1 MRRLLLL
8 FLCTPLAA
16 QTPVKPPA
24 ATTQAASDVRAMSSA
39 LSWRSIGPALM
50 SGRIADIAIH
60 RTDRRTW
67 YVASGSGGVWKTTN
81 AGITFTPIFDDQP
94 SFSIGDVTLDPSN
107 PDVVWVGT
115 GENVSGRHVGWGD
128 GVYRSRDGGRSWARM
143 GLAASQHIG
152 KILVDPRNGQRV
164 LVAAEGPLWSPGG
177 ERGVYRSTDGGT
189 TWSAALTI
197 DENTGVT
204 DLEFDPSNPDVVY
217 AAAYERRRHVWGFLA
232 GGSRSG
238 IWKSTDNGATWRRV
252 TRGLPSGDMGK
263 IGLAVTAADP
273 TRVYATIESTDDDRG
288 FYASTD
294 RGESWEKRNSYISGG
309 TGPHYYQEIEAS
321 PTDPDLVYQMD
332 VFLHVTRDAGRT
344 FNRLETA
351 HDKHSDN
358 HALWIDPSDGRH
370 LLVGTDA
377 GLYESFDDGTRWR
390 HFPNIPVAQ
399 VYKVALNSREPF
411 YDVLVGAQ
419 DEGTLHGPSRT
430 LNQDGIRNHDW
441 YVPLG
446 ADGYGVAFAPDNAD
460 VMYLMSQEGNLV
472 RKDRKNEE
480 AIAIRPVGAPTDPP
494 ERWGW
499 DSPILVSPHRP
510 DRIYYAS
517 QRLWRSDN
525 RGDRW
530 TPISGDLTLSRDRYT
545 MPFQGRTWS
554 VDALHDNGAM
564 SKYATIT
571 AISESPRKEG
581 QLVIGTDDGLV
592 QLSSDGGTTWTRS
605 GPLPALPALSF
616 VNDVEFSAHNAN
628 TLYVAADA
636 HKEGDFKPYLYVS
649 DDSGRSWRSIA
660 GDLPSSALVWA
671 VQQDPV
677 RRELLFAGTELGV
690 YWTPNGG
697 VNWHRLKTGMPT
709 ISVRDIKLHAQSGD
723 LVAATFGRGVYVLD
737 DYTPLRALTA
747 STAAEGIMPVRDT
760 WWFVPH
766 QVAQAAGRPE
776 LGSDDFTLENPPV
789 GALLTYF
796 VRDVPTTAKET
807 RRADERARSE
817 RRADVPFPGYDQ
829 LRAEQTEGAPRVLIA
844 IANEAGD
851 RVRMLDVPARAGVGR
866 VTWDLRG
873 PSPDPIDL
881 TPRGFRAPWD
891 AGPEGPLVAP
901 GRYSATLMIVS
912 AGGVRT
918 VGASQ
923 SFTVR
928 PVPSLPSTIDFVAVA
943 AFQREVA
950 EQLRKMS
957 MANAEVSRIRT
968 VVRHARAAVLV
979 TPRASPSLLG
989 QADSIEVAVSALA
1002 VRLSGDPA
1010 RQQLSQSDVNSI
1022 GSRIYAAAE
1031 TWSSRQPP
1039 TATQRDGLMSASA
1052 ELAAVLG
1059 DLRSLSSGPLA
1070 RLEAALETAGAPYT
1084 PGRPPTR

>member
-1 MRRLLLL
+1 MY
-8 FLCTPLAA
+8 
-16 QTPVKPPA
+16 K
-24 ATTQAASDVRAMSSA
+24 
-39 LSWRSIGPALM
+39 
-50 SGRIADIAIH
+50 
-60 RTDRRTW
+60 
-67 YVASGSGGVWKTTN
+67 
-81 AGITFTPIFDDQP
+81 
-94 SFSIGDVTLDPSN
+94 
-107 PDVVWVGT
+107 
-115 GENVSGRHVGWGD
+115 
-128 GVYRSRDGGRSWARM
+128 
-143 GLAASQHIG
+143 
-152 KILVDPRNGQRV
+152 
-164 LVAAEGPLWSPGG
+164 
-177 ERGVYRSTDGGT
+177 STDGGKSWT
-189 TWSAALTI
+189 AALTI

-204 DLEFDPSNPDVVY
+204 DLEFDPANPDVVY
-217 AAAYERRRHVWGFLA
+217 AAAYQRRRHVWGFL
-232 GGSRSG
+232 GGGTRSG

-273 TRVYATIESTDDDRG
+273 TRVYATIESSNEDRG
-288 FYASTD
+288 FYASSD
-294 RGESWEKRNSYISGG
+294 RGESWEKRNSYRSGG

-321 PTDPDLVYQMD
+321 PTDPALVYQMD
-332 VFLHVTRDAGRT
+332 VFLHVTRDGGRT
-344 FNRLETA
+344 FTQLETG

-358 HALWIDPSDGRH
+358 HALWIDPADGRH

-399 VYKVALNSREPF
+399 LYKVALNSREPF

-446 ADGYGVAFAPDNAD
+446 ADGYGVAFAPDDPD
-460 VMYLMSQEGNLV
+460 VMYLMSQEGNLY

-480 AIAIRPVGAPTDPP
+480 AIAIRPMGMPTDPP

-499 DSPILVSPHRP
+499 DAPILVSPHRA

-530 TPISGDLTLSRDRYT
+530 TPISGDLTLARDRYT
-545 MPFQGRTWS
+545 MPFLGRTWS

-571 AISESPRKEG
+571 AIAESPRKEG
-581 QLVIGTDDGLV
+581 QLVVGTDDGVV
-592 QLSSDGGTTWTRS
+592 QLSGDGGTTWTRS
-605 GPLPALPALSF
+605 GVLPGLPPLSF
-616 VNDVEFSAHNAN
+616 VNDVEFSAHDAN
-628 TLYVAADA
+628 TLFVAADA
-636 HKEGDFKPYLYVS
+636 HKEGDFTPYLHVS
-649 DDSGRSWRSIA
+649 DDLGRSWRSIA
-660 GDLPSSALVWA
+660 GDLPKGALVWA

-677 RRELLFAGTELGV
+677 RRELLFAGTEAGV

-697 VNWHRLKTGMPT
+697 VNWHRLKAGMPT
-709 ISVRDIKLHAQSGD
+709 ISVRDIKVHAQSGD

-747 STAAEGIMPVRDT
+747 TAASEGILPVRDA

-776 LGSDDFTLENPPV
+776 LGSDDVTLENPPV
-789 GALLTYF
+789 GALFTYL
-796 VRDVPTTAKET
+796 VRDVPTTAREA

-817 RRADVPFPGYDQ
+817 RNADVPFPGYDR
-829 LRAEQTEGAPRVLIA
+829 LRAEQMERAPRLWIT
-844 IANEAGD
+844 IANEAGE
-851 RVRMLDVPARAGVGR
+851 RVRVLDLPARAGVGR

-881 TPRGFRAPWD
+881 SPRGFRPPWD
-891 AGPEGPLVAP
+891 AGPDGPLVAP
-901 GRYSATLMIVS
+901 GRYTATLLLVS

-928 PVPSLPSTIDFVAVA
+928 PVPNVRSSIDFVTVA

-950 EQLRKMS
+950 EQMRTLS
-957 MANAEVSRIRT
+957 MANAEVARIRT
-968 VVRHARAAVLV
+968 VLQHARAAVLAA
-979 TPRASPSLLG
+979 PRAAPTVLS
-989 QADSIEVAVSALA
+989 QADSIEVTVSALA
-1002 VRLSGDPA
+1002 LRLSGDPA
-1010 RQQLSQSDVNSI
+1010 RQRLSQSDVASI
-1022 GSRIYAAAE
+1022 GSRIFAAAE

-1039 TATQRDGLMSASA
+1039 TATQRDGVAWAST
-1052 ELAAVLG
+1052 ELVAVVR
-1059 DLRSLSSGPLA
+1059 DVRALRSGALA
-1070 RLEAALETAGAPYT
+1070 RLEAALEAAGAPYT